1 MFSRPAHSA
10 LIALAVC
17 GLFVVCDAKKKTA
30 KKLGSKV
37 GHDLVGG
44 IPGALVDG
52 VITLA
57 GNAGRKRHTRL
68 EDRVSERDIY
78 ARDDEPWT
86 APAGVPQYNFDMC
99 AEDLSKTTIHVQ
111 GPVSNNGVRIDNLP
125 PTCMVLSAVID
136 GDADGGPTPI
146 PCGNACI
153 LYDNLNAA
161 DYQEMYQIFLDYPKG
176 S

>member
-1 MFSRPAHSA
+1 MVSFRE
-10 LIALAVC
+10 LREM
-17 GLFVVCDAKKKTA
+17 G
-30 KKLGSKV
+30 
-37 GHDLVGG
+37 
-44 IPGALVDG
+44 
-52 VITLA
+52 
-57 GNAGRKRHTRL
+57 TRL
-68 EDRVSERDIY
+68 YRMANMY
-78 ARDDEPWT
+78 
-86 APAGVPQYNFDMC
+86 Q
-99 AEDLSKTTIHVQ
+99 
-111 GPVSNNGVRIDNLP
+111 GVRIDNLP